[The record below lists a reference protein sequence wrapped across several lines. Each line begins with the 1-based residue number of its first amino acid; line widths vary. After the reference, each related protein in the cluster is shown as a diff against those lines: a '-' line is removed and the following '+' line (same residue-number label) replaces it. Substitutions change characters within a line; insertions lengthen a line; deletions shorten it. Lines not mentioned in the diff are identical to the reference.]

1 LFLALPADAQPY
13 TVLHAFVGSD
23 GQNPEAGLIQG
34 SDGNFYGTTILG
46 GVGYGTVFKITP
58 GGTLTTLHS
67 FAGSDGFNPEAG
79 LVEGTDLNFYGTTDS
94 GGTIGY
100 GTVFMITPDAAA
112 AV

>member
-34 SDGNFYGTTILG
+34 SD
-46 GVGYGTVFKITP
+46 
-58 GGTLTTLHS
+58 
-67 FAGSDGFNPEAG
+67 
-79 LVEGTDLNFYGTTDS
+79 LNFYGTTDS

>member
-1 LFLALPADAQPY
+1 MQFVSRRMGAGLSCLFLLTVPLFLALPADAQPY

-58 GGTLTTLHS
+58 
-67 FAGSDGFNPEAG
+67 
-79 LVEGTDLNFYGTTDS
+79 
-94 GGTIGY
+94 
-100 GTVFMITPDAAA
+100 DAAA